1 MKKTHLKYAVVLLFI
16 GLLACFF
23 YFDLGQYLHFE
34 YLKQRQAE
42 LQSYQISK
50 PFLFVAIYMIVYVL
64 VTALSLPGAAILT
77 LFAGAL
83 FGLVQGTIIV
93 SFASTIGATA
103 AFLVSRFMLRDII
116 QSKFGD
122 KLKIINEGIEREGA
136 FYLFTMRLIP
146 AIPFFVINLVMGL
159 TPIRTIQFFFV
170 SQVGMLLGTIV
181 YVNAGTELSKIQ
193 SISGILSPKLILS
206 FALLGLFPLL
216 TKKSIEWVKGR
227 VHMTKSYSKVP
238 RVRPKKFDY
247 NLLVIGAGS
256 GGLVS
261 SYIAAT
267 LKARVGLIERH
278 KMGGD
283 CLNTGCVPSKALIRS
298 AKMMAYAKR
307 AKDFGFKSATIE
319 YDFAD
324 VMMRVQSVV
333 KKVEPHDSVERYT
346 KLGVDCIQGDANII
360 SPYEVQVNGKVLTT
374 RAIIVATGASP
385 FVPPIPGLDQIKYL
399 TSDNVWE
406 LRHRPQRLLVLGGG
420 PIGAELAQSFQ
431 RLGSQVTLIDRAPR
445 IMAREDYDVSDLV
458 MKKFQSEGMK
468 VLVNHSAKSFSS
480 VGGVKTLIADCNQVE
495 RKIAFNEV
503 IVALGRQANV
513 KGFGLEKL
521 GVEIT
526 ESGTIKANAF
536 LATNYK
542 NIFVCGDV
550 AGPYQFTHTAAHQA
564 YYASIN
570 ALFTP
575 FTRFIPS
582 PFNKSLKVDYSV
594 IPWATYTD
602 PEVATVGL
610 TERVA
615 MEKGVKFEVTRYGI
629 DDLDRAIADSEDS
642 GFVKVLTKPG
652 TDQILGA
659 TIVGYHASDLIGE
672 FIAAMKN
679 GFGLNSILGTIHIYP
694 TMAEANKYLA
704 GEWKKARKP
713 ERVLQM
719 LEKFFSWR
727 R

>member
-1 MKKTHLKYAVVLLFI
+1 
-16 GLLACFF
+16 
-23 YFDLGQYLHFE
+23 
-34 YLKQRQAE
+34 
-42 LQSYQISK
+42 
-50 PFLFVAIYMIVYVL
+50 
-64 VTALSLPGAAILT
+64 
-77 LFAGAL
+77 
-83 FGLVQGTIIV
+83 
-93 SFASTIGATA
+93 
-103 AFLVSRFMLRDII
+103 
-116 QSKFGD
+116 
-122 KLKIINEGIEREGA
+122 
-136 FYLFTMRLIP
+136 
-146 AIPFFVINLVMGL
+146 
-159 TPIRTIQFFFV
+159 
-170 SQVGMLLGTIV
+170 
-181 YVNAGTELSKIQ
+181 
-193 SISGILSPKLILS
+193 
-206 FALLGLFPLL
+206 
-216 TKKSIEWVKGR
+216 
-227 VHMTKSYSKVP
+227 
-238 RVRPKKFDY
+238 
-247 NLLVIGAGS
+247 
-256 GGLVS
+256 
-261 SYIAAT
+261 
-267 LKARVGLIERH
+267 
-278 KMGGD
+278 MGGD

-319 YDFAD
+319 YNFAD

-346 KLGVDCIQGDANII
+346 KLGVDCIQGDAHII
-360 SPYEVQVNGKVLTT
+360 SPYEVQVNGKVLTS

-399 TSDNVWE
+399 TSDNIWE
-406 LRHRPQRLLVLGGG
+406 LRHKPQRLLVLGGG

-445 IMAREDYDVSDLV
+445 IMAREDHDVSDLI

-480 VGGVKTLIADCNQVE
+480 VGGVKTLIADCDQVE

-521 GVEIT
+521 GVEVT
-526 ESGTIKANAF
+526 ERGTIKANAF

-550 AGPYQFTHTAAHQA
+550 TGPYQFTHTAAHQA

-582 PFNKSLKVDYSV
+582 PFNKRLKVDYSV

-610 TERVA
+610 TEMVA
-615 MEKGVKFEVTRYGI
+615 IEKGVKFEVTRYGL

-713 ERVLQM
+713 EKALQM